1 MLYVMITFNKMNQ
14 SRIYYILSLDDYL
27 RRIVGP
33 HYPREIVVLIS
44 GFIYESMKIS
54 CGGDHTVLLSK
65 TNKIYVWGSNAS
77 RQLGFDGVNKRI
89 PTEFILDGEISLV
102 SCGYHHTISVK
113 QYHRNQLYVWGRN
126 VSGQLGL
133 NITRKRYDA
142 HDSHHLMGEY
152 YSVPNDLPRELVLPI
167 GSDIKSISCGGSHT
181 ISLMT
186 NGSVYGWGCNYVG
199 QLGIGK
205 SDENIFFPRKINL
218 RENITSVSCGGN
230 HTTAI
235 GMSGKCYVWGYNK
248 FGQLGLG
255 DCIDTNQPRNLELVN
270 VIVVSCGA
278 YHTIALISSGTDTD
292 IYAWGNNYEGQLGL
306 GSYDD
311 DIFSPRKL
319 SYGFDNS
326 CVISI
331 SCGEHY
337 TMGMEF
343 SPLGKSSSG
352 YSFSEKRN
360 NPLTNKRELYTW
372 GDNCYGQLGL
382 GRNHDQTSPQKVV
395 FGEKISSVVCGES
408 HTIIMTIWNKIYVC
422 GRNDLGQLGLGDTTD
437 RSVLARLD
445 FNIR

>member
-1 MLYVMITFNKMNQ
+1 MITFNKMNQ

-33 HYPREIVVLIS
+33 HYPREIVVFIS

-65 TNKIYVWGSNAS
+65 TNKIYVWGMNAS

-89 PTEFILDGEISLV
+89 PTEFILDEKIALV
-102 SCGYHHTISVK
+102 SCGDHHTISVK
-113 QYHRNQLYVWGRN
+113 QQHRNQLYVWGRN

-133 NITRKRYDA
+133 KITRKRYDA

-199 QLGIGK
+199 QLGMGIGK

-218 RENITSVSCGGN
+218 RENITSVSCGRN

-235 GMSGKCYVWGYNK
+235 GMSGKCYGWGYNK

-278 YHTIALISSGTDTD
+278 YHTIALISSGTDTNM
-292 IYAWGNNYEGQLGL
+292 YVWGNNYEGQLGL

-319 SYGFDNS
+319 SYEFNNS

-337 TMGMEF
+337 TTA
-343 SPLGKSSSG
+343 
-352 YSFSEKRN
+352 
-360 NPLTNKRELYTW
+360 LTNKRELYAW

-382 GRNHDQTSPQKVV
+382 GRNHDQTSPQKVI
-395 FGEKISSVVCGES
+395 FGERISSVICGES
-408 HTIIMTIWNKIYVC
+408 HTIIMTIWNEIYVC

-437 RSVLARLD
+437 RLVPTRLD